1 MHLKYELVL
10 YDRLHKLRQQYR
22 DYLMA
27 VAMQGVDDESV
38 LIDEN
43 LFTREKEKHVQDI
56 IKPSEFLFTRNMI
69 LSL

>member
-27 VAMQGVDDESV
+27 VAIQGVDDESV
-38 LIDEN
+38 LIDEKFLQEKKKN
-43 LFTREKEKHVQDI
+43 LFSI
-56 IKPSEFLFTRNMI
+56 S
-69 LSL
+69 LSLVNSYSRGT

>member
-1 MHLKYELVL
+1 
-10 YDRLHKLRQQYR
+10 
-22 DYLMA
+22 
-27 VAMQGVDDESV
+27 MQGVDDESV